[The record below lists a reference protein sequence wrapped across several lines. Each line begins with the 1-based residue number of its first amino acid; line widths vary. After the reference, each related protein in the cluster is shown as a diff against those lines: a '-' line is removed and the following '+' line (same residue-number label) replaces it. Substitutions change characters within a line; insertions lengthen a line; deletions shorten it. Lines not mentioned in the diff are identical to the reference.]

1 MSSRF
6 KRVRSPTSHPFQ
18 WTQGERDPASTSSTR
33 GACMAFVVVVRC
45 ATPKLSATP
54 TSRLFTSPNMCVS
67 RQSQRPTRFSN
78 HRFINKDACG
88 LRLTNLRTSF
98 DGFSGVRPP
107 SDHRGKDN
115 DGDSFD
121 SPGFIS
127 HSASVLWA
135 SRRYS
140 PYMRRRGDRPTL
152 MSLEQFLRS
161 VSISHVLLAVNIAVF
176 AIQALYS
183 PGLLMAGAKV
193 NSAIAAGEYYRLLSP
208 MFLHAS
214 ASHLM
219 VNSFSLHSTGPSV
232 ESWFGKRR
240 FLSLYVLS
248 GLAGNLLSYF
258 FCPTPAVGASGAIFG
273 LVGASAVI
281 LGRHHKLLG
290 PRSRRGLQSLVYI
303 VLLNFG
309 MGLTPGS
316 RIDNFGHLG
325 GFLGG
330 ISFSYLAGP
339 RLVAKRSKSGKFVLR
354 DEPILSVAVAEFR
367 GSLNRLRRKLNGR

>member
-1 MSSRF
+1 MSSL
-6 KRVRSPTSHPFQ
+6 S
-18 WTQGERDPASTSSTR
+18 GENPVFNINLHHLSQVKRDPAATSPSTR
-33 GACMAFVVVVRC
+33 VFMAFVAPIPC
-45 ATPKLSATP
+45 ATPKFTATLSCRLV
-54 TSRLFTSPNMCVS
+54 TSSTTRVN
-67 RQSQRPTRFSN
+67 RQTGAPASLSHHKTFN
-78 HRFINKDACG
+78 GTYF
-88 LRLTNLRTSF
+88 LRSLHPRTSF
-98 DGFSGVRPP
+98 GDSSGKRPP
-107 SDHRGKDN
+107 HDRRNNHN
-115 DGDSFD
+115 DGDPFGN
-121 SPGFIS
+121 PQPIS
-127 HSASVLWA
+127 YTASMLWA

-140 PYMRRRGDRPTL
+140 PYMQRRTNEPFL
-152 MSLEQFLRS
+152 KSLEHFLRS
-161 VSISHVLLAVNIAVF
+161 IRISHILLAINVTVF

-214 ASHLM
+214 ISHLL
-219 VNSFSLHSTGPSV
+219 VNSFSLNSTGPSV
-232 ESWFGKRR
+232 ESWFGKKR
-240 FLSLYVLS
+240 FLSLYVMS

-281 LGRHHKLLG
+281 LGRHHKMLG
-290 PRSRRGLQSLVYI
+290 PRARRGLQSLVYI

-330 ISFSYLAGP
+330 IGFSYLAGP
-339 RLVAKRSKSGKFVLR
+339 RLVAKLGRSGKLLLR
-354 DEPILSVAVAEFR
+354 DEPILSVAVAELR
-367 GSLNRLRRKLNGR
+367 GRLKRLGKALNGR

>member
-1 MSSRF
+1 MFEHNPLHLLQIKTNPSGT
-6 KRVRSPTSHPFQ
+6 SPKMRAFT
-18 WTQGERDPASTSSTR
+18 
-33 GACMAFVVVVRC
+33 AFVVPIHC
-45 ATPKLSATP
+45 ANPKFYATLACRFVALSTKRAQTGATVYLP
-54 TSRLFTSPNMCVS
+54 
-67 RQSQRPTRFSN
+67 
-78 HRFINKDACG
+78 HRKTVNNIYA
-88 LRLTNLRTSF
+88 LRSGHPRTSF
-98 DGFSGVRPP
+98 DDSSGNVPP
-107 SDHRGKDN
+107 HSRRNDHN
-115 DGDSFD
+115 DEDPFGN
-121 SPGFIS
+121 PQPTS
-127 HSASVLWA
+127 HIAFMPRA

-140 PYMRRRGDRPTL
+140 SYMRRPVSESFL
-152 MSLEQFLRS
+152 KSLEHSLLNIR
-161 VSISHVLLAVNIAVF
+161 ISHILLAINVTIF

-193 NSAIAAGEYYRLLSP
+193 NSAIAAGEYFRLLSP

-214 ASHLM
+214 ISHLV
-219 VNSFSLHSTGPSV
+219 VNSFSLNSTGPSV
-232 ESWFGKRR
+232 ESWFGKKR
-240 FLSLYVLS
+240 FLALYVTS

-290 PRSRRGLQSLVYI
+290 PRARRGLQSLVYI

-330 ISFSYLAGP
+330 IGFSYLAGP
-339 RLVAKRSKSGKFVLR
+339 RLVAKRGKSGKLLLR
-354 DEPILSVAVAEFR
+354 DEPILSIATAEFR
-367 GSLNRLRRKLNGR
+367 DRLKRLRKALNGR